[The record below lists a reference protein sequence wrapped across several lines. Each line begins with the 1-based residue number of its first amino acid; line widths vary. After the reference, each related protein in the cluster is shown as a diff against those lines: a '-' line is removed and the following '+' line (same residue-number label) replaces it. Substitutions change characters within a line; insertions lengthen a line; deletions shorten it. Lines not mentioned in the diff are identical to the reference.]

1 MTSSADSEQGKRTVE
16 VKSKGFLTK
25 NLAFFRMMLALT
37 SMLVSAALGG
47 ILVWHPLSDKFLD
60 DFRTKWKTIFWFY
73 SAASLAVL
81 ITSFCLEILRKRS
94 RVTCGIIIADLLMVI
109 LSVYIAHVA
118 SADSGMLRGD
128 TNDNEERPKV
138 FLIAISCLFSGLFV
152 LELVLLLLM
161 FFYHRAMFSKSRS
174 DVVAS
179 AGRDQNARKHLQDEI
194 QKFISKSNEQ
204 NSDQVLQHKD
214 FTRDKVA
221 PGIAHEECLAKD
233 TCEDEMNCSARP
245 LLPPNNLVVNQIYE
259 TSNPPKS
266 LHKLKEVPPPSRPV
280 TTEAGETILPNQ
292 KKKNFSS
299 KDFIGA
305 GERIPPSPLPLA
317 MLPTP
322 SLVDDSSARDQ
333 VVTGS
338 ERPLRH
344 FQPANDRNTDVLS
357 TNSEAPLGSESAG
370 VSKERTTPKLQ
381 RQPSFKRFELKPS
394 LWRRSSTASTN
405 PHFPPY
411 EGTRFEYYNPDQG
424 TFALP
429 IAQFDDVF

>member
-81 ITSFCLEILRKRS
+81 ITSFCLEILRKR
-94 RVTCGIIIADLLMVI
+94 
-109 LSVYIAHVA
+109 
-118 SADSGMLRGD
+118 
-128 TNDNEERPKV
+128 
-138 FLIAISCLFSGLFV
+138 
-152 LELVLLLLM
+152 LVLLLLM
-161 FFYHRAMFSKSRS
+161 FFYHRAMFNKSRS

-299 KDFIGA
+299 EDFIGA